1 MGYFTETMNAIT
13 EVKGDAEA
21 YHAASASAERALG
34 DHKLGKMYSKNKS
47 TMKSMDKDAANA
59 IYPPMRNKQDYE
71 NRRNNAEAMKQAAE
85 KTANMDRK
93 TQADATRNQ
102 LKACGLKEYF
112 DAAFEEA
119 CGGGGKK
126 KKKENKGSCESKKGG
141 CR

>member
-21 YHAASASAERALG
+21 YNAASASAERLMG

-47 TMKSMDKDAANA
+47 AMKAMDKSAANA

-85 KTANMDRK
+85 KTASIDRK
-93 TQADATRNQ
+93 THADATRKQ
-102 LKACGLKEYF
+102 LKACGIKEYF
-112 DAAFEEA
+112 DSAFEEA
-119 CGGGGKK
+119 CGGGKK
-126 KKKENKGSCESKKGG
+126 KKKENKGACESKKGG
-141 CR
+141 CQ